1 MKKGH
6 RFKNSVLFRLFC
18 CKTLA
23 LMAVYLFFRR
33 FLGWYRVTQIGAL
46 LLKRTAV
53 RDQQGQT
60 KLPLLIK
67 DGDIAQICSAAS
79 RASPVARTAL
89 PGALAASPI
98 TSTWPATFSA
108 VSFRAVLE
116 REPMASTML
125 S

>member
-1 MKKGH
+1 MRRARICSLRGAVCGPGSGH
-6 RFKNSVLFRLFC
+6 KRKSPDLRL
-18 CKTLA
+18 
-23 LMAVYLFFRR
+23 
-33 FLGWYRVTQIGAL
+33 QIGAL

-108 VSFRAVLE
+108 VSFKAVLE